1 MKADWD
7 DAPIR
12 VRTKHSHLPLIMSF
26 LFVTGVS
33 AGGIYWAEKSG
44 KIDTGLA
51 EQLDQVFAPQ
61 QGTLQAQTQAEQL
74 RGKPAR
80 SREELLAI
88 LQRDGSVTMTEAE
101 HRMMA
106 GLLEET
112 VLYPQAQAGQ
122 ETSELGRQTEFSDH
136 NYTPRQPVNVMESRH
151 ARQAAYNQAR
161 ADARRVSQSQGLNG
175 TGQASFYWEDA
186 RGRRT
191 HWSTSFRYNQS
202 VIDNSSFCTNYRS
215 GSIEYRTC
223 RKGAKQWLS
232 DRCGNGNSLGTARQ
246 RMYCHA
252 ASGFRI

>member
-1 MKADWD
+1 MRAEWD

-12 VRTKHSHLPLIMSF
+12 VRTKHSHLPLVVSF
-26 LFVTGVS
+26 LVVIS
-33 AGGIYWAEKSG
+33 VAAVGIYWAEKSG
-44 KIDTGLA
+44 KIDTGLSA
-51 EQLDQVFAPQ
+51 QLGQVFAPREE
-61 QGTLQAQTQAEQL
+61 TQPRDQPSST
-74 RGKPAR
+74 PAR

-88 LQRDGSVTMTEAE
+88 LRRDGSLTMSEAE
-101 HRMMA
+101 HRIMA
-106 GLLEET
+106 GVLEEAT
-112 VLYPQAQAGQ
+112 TYQQAQPQ
-122 ETSELGRQTEFSDH
+122 TEPPQIGRQTEFSDH

-161 ADARRVSQSQGLNG
+161 ADARRGAQSQGLNG
-175 TGQASFYWEDA
+175 SGQASFYWEDA

-191 HWSTSFRYNQS
+191 HWSTSFRYSQS

-232 DRCGNGNSLGTARQ
+232 ERCGNGNSLGTTRQ

-252 ASGFRI
+252 ASGFRM